1 MSFQRFVG
9 LSFEEEIPDFTT
21 IWRFRERLIK
31 SGVLD
36 KLFDAIIEMPEERNL
51 ILRRGTIVDATII
64 QSARKPKKKEGKEDR
79 KGDKDRV
86 KKESSQQDKD
96 AQFTRKGN
104 KTYYGYKGHTGMD
117 ERSGII
123 RKASFT
129 SANVH
134 DSQEMEH
141 LISGD
146 EASVFADKAYDSQE
160 RKRQFRKQGIFY
172 GIIDKGRR
180 NRLLSFRQKKR
191 NKKKS
196 KIRSRVERVFA
207 HFKHHYGYRR
217 ARYVKLKR
225 NELQFKFLCMVYNI
239 RQGIALTTT

>member
-1 MSFQRFVG
+1 MRVAI
-9 LSFEEEIPDFTT
+9 LSG
-21 IWRFRERLIK
+21 R
-31 SGVLD
+31 SVL
-36 KLFDAIIEMPEERNL
+36 
-51 ILRRGTIVDATII
+51 LRRIFMILKSLSI
-64 QSARKPKKKEGKEDR
+64 LSLEMKHPYLPIKP
-79 KGDKDRV
+79 
-86 KKESSQQDKD
+86 
-96 AQFTRKGN
+96 
-104 KTYYGYKGHTGMD
+104 M
-117 ERSGII
+117 
-123 RKASFT
+123 
-129 SANVH
+129 
-134 DSQEMEH
+134 
-141 LISGD
+141 
-146 EASVFADKAYDSQE
+146 E